1 MEEKLKLSKES
12 MVARVNATDYRSM
25 IGGLRYLTHTSPDI
39 RFAVGYLSRFME
51 DPREDHAV
59 AVKRLLRYVA
69 GTIDHG
75 IVYPWR
81 KGKELQLTGFSDSDM
96 AGDIDGRKSTTG
108 VLFVLNGCPITWQS
122 QKQRVVALSTCE
134 AEYIAAAT
142 ACCQGLWLRWLVEE
156 LTGEKLST
164 PTFRVDNKS
173 AIALAKNP
181 VLHDRSKH
189 IDVRYHF
196 IRDCVEEGLIRLEYV
211 ETARQ
216 LGDLLTKPLGRLR
229 LWELKNKVG
238 VEEIKKEQ
246 HN

>member
-1 MEEKLKLSKES
+1 
-12 MVARVNATDYRSM
+12 
-25 IGGLRYLTHTSPDI
+25 
-39 RFAVGYLSRFME
+39 
-51 DPREDHAV
+51 
-59 AVKRLLRYVA
+59 
-69 GTIDHG
+69 
-75 IVYPWR
+75 
-81 KGKELQLTGFSDSDM
+81 
-96 AGDIDGRKSTTG
+96 
-108 VLFVLNGCPITWQS
+108 
-122 QKQRVVALSTCE
+122 
-134 AEYIAAAT
+134 
-142 ACCQGLWLRWLVEE
+142 
-156 LTGEKLST
+156 
-164 PTFRVDNKS
+164 
-173 AIALAKNP
+173 LAKNP